1 MFLENQTL
9 FAFGLGAI
17 LQASGLLNFSIGVL
31 TGIVVCKYSLS
42 RLDPKGGY
50 YSNLDTT
57 MTQIA
62 ETPPSSSFSLPSFF
76 LSYFSSKK

>member
-1 MFLENQTL
+1 MLSESTL

-31 TGIVVCKYSLS
+31 TGIVVCN
-42 RLDPKGGY
+42 Y
-50 YSNLDTT
+50 YSHSQ
-57 MTQIA
+57 QISLNA
-62 ETPPSSSFSLPSFF
+62 SETLSTSWKVPSFF

>member
-1 MFLENQTL
+1 MLSEQAL

-31 TGIVVCKYSLS
+31 TGVIVC
-42 RLDPKGGY
+42 Y
-50 YSNLDTT
+50 YSGQSKSEKNSS
-57 MTQIA
+57 
-62 ETPPSSSFSLPSFF
+62 ETSPPQENNFLLRSIPSFF